1 MDALMGRR
9 RAAAPDFLRA
19 ASVAAVLAGVVG
31 LLYSVSFVVV
41 ARAAP
46 GVGGG
51 LAAAFLLLGALLG
64 SAALIGLYRAFA
76 EAGGGLATWALALG
90 LAGALAAATHG
101 GYDLANAFHPPGGVT
116 NAPSQTD
123 PRGLGTFGLS
133 GLALLAFSWLLSRRA
148 DWPRGLALL
157 GLVSC
162 ALLVLTYLARLI
174 VLDATSPLV
183 LAPAAIEGF
192 VVNPIWYVWLGLTLR
207 GGSQQTPR

>member
-64 SAALIGLYRAFA
+64 SAALIGLYRTFA
-76 EAGGGLATWALALG
+76 EVGGFATWALALG

-116 NAPSQTD
+116 KAASQTD
-123 PRGLGTFGLS
+123 PRGLRLEG
-133 GLALLAFSWLLSRRA
+133 
-148 DWPRGLALL
+148 
-157 GLVSC
+157 
-162 ALLVLTYLARLI
+162 AR
-174 VLDATSPLV
+174 
-183 LAPAAIEGF
+183 
-192 VVNPIWYVWLGLTLR
+192 
-207 GGSQQTPR
+207 

>member
-1 MDALMGRR
+1 
-9 RAAAPDFLRA
+9 
-19 ASVAAVLAGVVG
+19 VVG

-64 SAALIGLYRAFA
+64 SAALIGLYRTFA
-76 EAGGGLATWALALG
+76 EVGGFATWALALG

-157 GLVSC
+157 GLVSG

-207 GGSQQTPR
+207 GRSQQTPR